1 MKYLLDTHTFI
12 WWVSSP
18 EKLSENALAA
28 YENRENSLFLSFA
41 SIWEMQIKVQIGKL
55 RLPLHLKELVEEQ
68 KSVNDLRILPI
79 SLSHIYRLENLPIHH
94 KDPFDR
100 MLISQSIEENLLL
113 VSKDSVFAD
122 YEVNVLW

>member
-68 KSVNDLRILPI
+68 KSVNELKILPI

-100 MLISQSIEENLLL
+100 MLISRSIEENLLL
-113 VSKDSVFAD
+113 ISKDSVFAD

>member
-1 MKYLLDTHTFI
+1 MDTHTFI